1 MPRAAN
7 ASASSLALPFFPGS
21 RGLFQSRSV
30 GSLREKQERALAR
43 RGMDQGAGNGPAPR
57 DEADVLGDDLH
68 WLTREDCSQ
77 QNDSRHASCLRAWAA
92 FPIYSDVH
100 YRGLH
105 QGQAMQRF
113 CFVVLVTL
121 AGSLSA
127 QATRPDPSRIERASC
142 PCAWR
147 VARTAPSTSATGCG
161 STTCRG

>member
-1 MPRAAN
+1 MPDAGWTRV
-7 ASASSLALPFFPGS
+7 PGMV
-21 RGLFQSRSV
+21 L
-30 GSLREKQERALAR
+30 
-43 RGMDQGAGNGPAPR
+43 PR

-121 AGSLSA
+121 GRFAVGAGH
-127 QATRPDPSRIERASC
+127 
-142 PCAWR
+142 
-147 VARTAPSTSATGCG
+147 TA
-161 STTCRG
+161 